1 MPPRHADT
9 PDTSPTFALKLPPN
23 AHTPATVTDVSL
35 LPLTQRWLL
44 AAIRS
49 LQLTERLLTER
60 RWLRHLQIDDQRIEE
75 LFEYAEDIELSL
87 EEKKRLRQCQIDG
100 LLAQVEHNIAHNP
113 VHHKHPIFYN
123 VDMLGNLLGLS
134 EADKVVVC
142 LLAVLH
148 SQQRVGRAFAALH
161 ARMET
166 PQACAAFIADLT
178 QVDRAQL
185 QLSLAT
191 NSTLRSTGLIKLAKE
206 GRDFEEYLQL
216 SDGLDSLL
224 LEHHTSPTPLV
235 RHFFTPRGPTL
246 LRAEHFPH
254 LSQELK
260 VVSGILRGAMR
271 QGLRGTNVLLYGPPG
286 VGKTELATLV
296 ACALDAEVYEVAYAD
311 ADGEPISGMKR
322 LASYNLCQR
331 LLSQRRDAVVVFD
344 EVDDMLRDGEAPSKA
359 WVNRAL
365 EENPVPAIWITNSAA
380 ALDPAYRR
388 RFDYSIHMKTPPRAV
403 RRQIAQHHLHALTTP
418 SAPSA
423 HEAPNEDSGGDW
435 LDGLAE
441 NPSLTP
447 GQMERAA
454 KVVQLVEAQ
463 ALADGDLQAA
473 RACADQVLQR
483 SALLMEQV
491 SPRHSRRTVTAYDMA
506 YLNTDVP
513 MDQVVAAVHRAPS
526 GSFCFYGP
534 PGSGKTA
541 LAQHIAHQLELP
553 VVLRRASDLLSK
565 YVGGSEQ
572 QIAAMFEEAQSEPCV
587 LILDEA
593 DSFLQARA
601 TARHSWEIT
610 QVNELLT
617 QMEAFDGLFICTTNL
632 LETLDPAA
640 LRRFDWKIAFHAM
653 TAAQRWAFFLQE
665 YHLLGGDI
673 ATAQPLRAAVTQ
685 QLGGLTP
692 GDVAPVIRQFR
703 QLQCIPTAQQWF
715 ERLRAELATRRGGD
729 TATAR
734 HAEVSDWY
742 NTYAP
747 QTVKNSAPLAV

>member
-1 MPPRHADT
+1 MPPSHADT
-9 PDTSPTFALKLPPN
+9 PASSPTFALKLPP
-23 AHTPATVTDVSL
+23 TDDAPTAASIDLSL
-35 LPLTQRWLL
+35 LPLMQRWLL
-44 AAIRS
+44 AAMRS
-49 LQLTERLLTER
+49 LGLTDRLLDYNHWCKLFRISNEVVEESSPCAHDSEEDGAAADTR
-60 RWLRHLQIDDQRIEE
+60 RRQRRN
-75 LFEYAEDIELSL
+75 AE
-87 EEKKRLRQCQIDG
+87 
-100 LLAQVEHNIAHNP
+100 LLAEAEHNIAQNP
-113 VHHKHPIFYN
+113 VLHTHPVFRN
-123 VDMLGNLLGLS
+123 VEMLGNLLGLS
-134 EADKVVVC
+134 EADRVVLC
-142 LLAVLH
+142 LLTVLN
-148 SQQRVGRAFAALH
+148 SERRIKRIVSSWN

-166 PQACAAFIADLT
+166 SQACAAFIADLT
-178 QVDRAQL
+178 QIDRTQL
-185 QLSLAT
+185 ELSLAA
-191 NSTLRSTGLIKLAKE
+191 NSALRSTGLIRIGE
-206 GRDFEEYLQL
+206 DVSNFEDHIQL
-216 SDGLDSLL
+216 SPTLGSLL
-224 LEHHTSPTPLV
+224 FEPHTSPTPLV
-235 RHFFTPRGPTL
+235 RHFFTPRGPSL

-254 LSQELK
+254 LTEELK
-260 VVSGILRGAMR
+260 VVSGILRGAMH

-296 ACALDAEVYEVAYAD
+296 ACALNAKVYEVAYAD
-311 ADGEPISGMKR
+311 AHGDPIRGMQR

-331 LLSQRRDAVVVFD
+331 LLRQRRDAVVVFD

-365 EENPVPAIWITNSAA
+365 EDNPVPAIWITNSVA

-388 RFDYSIHMKTPPRAV
+388 RFDYSVHMKTPPRAV
-403 RRQIAQHHLHALTTP
+403 RRQIAQHHLHAITTP
-418 SAPSA
+418 SADES
-423 HEAPNEDSGGDW
+423 PNADSGGDW

-441 NPSLTP
+441 NPNLTP
-447 GQMERAA
+447 AQMERAA
-454 KVVQLVEAQ
+454 KVAQLVEAQ

-491 SPRHSRRTVTAYDMA
+491 SPRNGRRTVTAYDMA

-513 MDQVVAAVHRAPS
+513 IAQVVASLQRAPT

-553 VVLRRASDLLSK
+553 VVLRRASDLLSM

-593 DSFLQARA
+593 DSFLQAR
-601 TARHSWEIT
+601 TNARHSWEIT

-632 LETLDPAA
+632 LEKLDPAA
-640 LRRFDWKIAFHAM
+640 LRRFDWKVAFHALS
-653 TAAQRWAFFLQE
+653 APQRWAFFLQE

-673 ATAQPLRAAVTQ
+673 ASAQPLRAAVTQ
-685 QLGGLTP
+685 QLVGLTP

-703 QLQCIPTAQQWF
+703 QLQCIPTAAQWL
-715 ERLRAELATRRGGD
+715 ERLRAELAARQGGN
-729 TATAR
+729 AASS
-734 HAEVSDWY
+734 HGAAAGLF
-742 NTYAP
+742 NTHAP
-747 QTVKNSAPLAV
+747 QTVKNTAPLVV

>member
-9 PDTSPTFALKLPPN
+9 PDTSPAFARKLPPN
-23 AHTPATVTDVSL
+23 ANAPTATAADVSL

-49 LQLTERLLTER
+49 LQLTERLIDEWQWRL
-60 RWLRHLQIDDQRIEE
+60 LLQIDTQHDEE
-75 LFEYAEDIELSL
+75 YEEDAGLSL
-87 EEKKRLRQCQIDG
+87 EEQKRLRQRKIDEM
-100 LLAQVEHNIAHNP
+100 LAKAEHNIAHNP
-113 VHHKHPIFYN
+113 VNHTHPVFHN
-123 VDMLGNLLGLS
+123 VEMLGNLLGLS
-134 EADKVVVC
+134 EADKVVLC
-142 LLAVLH
+142 LLAVLQ
-148 SQQRVGRAFAALH
+148 SERRTEKAFSSLS
-161 ARMET
+161 ARMKT
-166 PQACAAFIADLT
+166 LQVCVAFIADLT

-191 NSTLRSTGLIKLAKE
+191 NGTLRTTGLIQLGKE
-206 GRDFEEYLQL
+206 GCNFENYLQL
-216 SDGLDSLL
+216 SDGLRTLL
-224 LEHHTSPTPLV
+224 FDRHASSTPLV
-235 RHFFTPRGPTL
+235 RHFFTPRGPSR
-246 LRAEHFPH
+246 LRAAHFPH
-254 LSQELK
+254 LTQELK

-311 ADGEPISGMKR
+311 ADGDPIRGAQR

-331 LLSQRRDAVVVFD
+331 LLGQRRDAVVVFD
-344 EVDDMLRDGEAPSKA
+344 EVDDMLQEGEAPSKA

-365 EENPVPAIWITNSAA
+365 EDNPVPAIWITNSVA

-388 RFDYSIHMKTPPRAV
+388 RFDYSVHMKTPPRAV

-418 SAPSA
+418 NAPSA
-423 HEAPNEDSGGDW
+423 DEASHADSGGDW

-441 NPSLTP
+441 NPNLTP
-447 GQMERAA
+447 AQMERAA
-454 KVVQLVEAQ
+454 KVAQLVEAQ
-463 ALADGDLQAA
+463 ALAAGDLQAA

-491 SPRHSRRTVTAYDMA
+491 SPRNGRRTVTAYDMA

-513 MDQVVAAVHRAPS
+513 IAQVVASLQRAPT

-553 VVLRRASDLLSK
+553 VVLRRASDLLSM

-572 QIAAMFEEAQSEPCV
+572 QIAAMFQEAQSEPCV

-601 TARHSWEIT
+601 NARHSWEIT

-632 LETLDPAA
+632 LEKLDPAA
-640 LRRFDWKIAFHAM
+640 LRRFDWKVAFHALS
-653 TAAQRWAFFLQE
+653 APQRWAFFLQE

-673 ATAQPLRAAVTQ
+673 ASAQPLRAAVNQ
-685 QLGGLTP
+685 QLVGLTP

-703 QLQCIPTAQQWF
+703 QLQQLPTAQQWF
-715 ERLRAELATRRGGD
+715 ERLRAELAARQGGN
-729 TATAR
+729 AASPALHNS
-734 HAEVSDWY
+734 HA
-742 NTYAP
+742 A
-747 QTVKNSAPLAV
+747 QTVKSNVSLSV

>member
-1 MPPRHADT
+1 MLQIGNRGAGESTDYAD
-9 PDTSPTFALKLPPN
+9 DTEPGFEATMRRRQRKTADLLAEAEYNIAQNPT
-23 AHTPATVTDVSL
+23 AHTHPVF
-35 LPLTQRWLL
+35 
-44 AAIRS
+44 
-49 LQLTERLLTER
+49 
-60 RWLRHLQIDDQRIEE
+60 HN
-75 LFEYAEDIELSL
+75 
-87 EEKKRLRQCQIDG
+87 
-100 LLAQVEHNIAHNP
+100 VE
-113 VHHKHPIFYN
+113 
-123 VDMLGNLLGLS
+123 MLGDLLGLS
-134 EADKVVVC
+134 EAERVVLC
-142 LLAVLH
+142 LLAVLD
-148 SQQRVGRAFAALH
+148 SEPKTDRRFAAFQNKL
-161 ARMET
+161 ET
-166 PQACAAFIADLT
+166 TQACAAFIADLT
-178 QVDRAQL
+178 QIDHTQL
-185 QLSLAT
+185 QLSLAP
-191 NSTLRSTGLIKLAKE
+191 NSTLRATGLIELDRE
-206 GRDFEEYLQL
+206 NSEFEYRMRL
-216 SDGLDSLL
+216 SGGLGTLL
-224 LEHHTSPTPLV
+224 FEPHASPTPLV
-235 RHFFTPRGPTL
+235 RHFFTPCCPTL

-254 LSQELK
+254 LTQELK
-260 VVSGILRGAMR
+260 VTIGILRESMR

-286 VGKTELATLV
+286 VGKTELATLM
-296 ACALDAEVYEVAYAD
+296 ASALDAEVYEVAYSNK
-311 ADGEPISGMKR
+311 DGNPIRGLTR
-322 LASYNLCQR
+322 LKSYNLCQR
-331 LLSQRRDAVVVFD
+331 LLGKRRDVVVVFD
-344 EVDDMLRDGEAPSKA
+344 EIEDMLQEGETPSKA

-365 EENPVPAIWITNSAA
+365 EDNPVPAIWITNSVE

-403 RRQIAQHHLHALTTP
+403 RRQIARHHLHELT
-418 SAPSA
+418 APSTDDA
-423 HEAPNEDSGGDW
+423 LSASTGSDW

-441 NPSLTP
+441 NPNLTP
-447 GQMERAA
+447 AQMERAA
-454 KVVQLVEAQ
+454 KVAKLVEAQ
-463 ALADGDLQAA
+463 ALAAGDLLPA
-473 RACADQVLQR
+473 RACADRVLQR
-483 SALLMEQV
+483 SAQLMGQAP
-491 SPRHSRRTVTAYDMA
+491 PRNGRQTVTAYDMA

-513 MDQVVAAVHRAPS
+513 MAQVVASVHRAPS

-673 ATAQPLRAAVTQ
+673 ATAQPLRAAVNQ

-703 QLQCIPTAQQWF
+703 QLQCTPTAQQWF
-715 ERLRAELATRRGGD
+715 ERLRAELATRQGGNAAAAGH
-729 TATAR
+729 TAASAL
-734 HAEVSDWY
+734 H

-747 QTVKNSAPLAV
+747 QTVKNSTPLAV